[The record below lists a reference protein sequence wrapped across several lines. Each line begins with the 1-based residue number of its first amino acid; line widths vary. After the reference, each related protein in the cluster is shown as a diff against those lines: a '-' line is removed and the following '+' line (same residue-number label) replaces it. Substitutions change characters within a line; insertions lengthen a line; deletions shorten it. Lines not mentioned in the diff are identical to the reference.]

1 MAIEIKGVDA
11 GPVGSGAG
19 QPVERVRGTAAVG
32 TGTPQ
37 GTSPAASDRI
47 NITGTA
53 RTLATL
59 QAAVAATPEID
70 TKRVAQLRLSVE
82 RGTYVPNPARIAD
95 RLLQLETDIAAAT
108 GRAQG

>member
-1 MAIEIKGVDA
+1 VAIEIKGVDA
-11 GPVGSGAG
+11 GPVGSGVG

-32 TGTPQ
+32 TGTAP
-37 GTSPAASDRI
+37 GVASNTPDRV

-53 RTLATL
+53 RTLAAL
-59 QAAVAATPEID
+59 QAAVAASPEID
-70 TKRVAQLRLSVE
+70 MKRVEQLRLSVD

-95 RLLQLETDIAAAT
+95 RMLQLETDIAAAT

>member
-1 MAIEIKGVDA
+1 VAIEIKGVDA

-19 QPVERVRGTAAVG
+19 QPVERVRGAAAVS

-37 GTSPAASDRI
+37 GSSTGPSDRV
-47 NITGTA
+47 NITGAA

-59 QAAVAATPEID
+59 QAAVAATPDID
-70 TKRVAQLRLSVE
+70 VKRVAQLRLSVE
-82 RGTYVPNPARIAD
+82 RGTYVPNPARMAD

>member
-11 GPVGSGAG
+11 GPIGSGAG
-19 QPVERVRGTAAVG
+19 QPVERVRGIGAVG
-32 TGTPQ
+32 TGPTQ
-37 GTSPAASDRI
+37 GSPSSSPDRV

-59 QAAVAATPEID
+59 QAAVAAAPEID
-70 TKRVAQLRLSVE
+70 MKRVERLRLSID

>member
-1 MAIEIKGVDA
+1 VAIEIKGVDA

-19 QPVERVRGTAAVG
+19 QPVERVRGIAAVG
-32 TGTPQ
+32 SGTTQ
-37 GTSPAASDRI
+37 SAAPNSADRI

-59 QAAVAATPEID
+59 QAAVAAAPELD
-70 TKRVAQLRLSVE
+70 MKRVEQLRLSIE

>member
-19 QPVERVRGTAAVG
+19 QPVERVRGTAAI
-32 TGTPQ
+32 
-37 GTSPAASDRI
+37 GTSSPQSSSPGASDRI

-53 RTLATL
+53 RTLASL
-59 QAAVAATPEID
+59 QAAVAATPD
-70 TKRVAQLRLSVE
+70 VDMKRVSQLRLSIE
-82 RGTYVPNPARIAD
+82 RGTYVPNPAKIAD